1 MTDLMALH
9 AADPLQAEV
18 VEIGLDGASDA
29 LAALADGRAKG
40 RFCIMF

>member
-1 MTDLMALH
+1 MAELMALH
-9 AADPLQAEV
+9 ASAPLQAEV

-29 LAALADGRAKG
+29 LAEGRAKG